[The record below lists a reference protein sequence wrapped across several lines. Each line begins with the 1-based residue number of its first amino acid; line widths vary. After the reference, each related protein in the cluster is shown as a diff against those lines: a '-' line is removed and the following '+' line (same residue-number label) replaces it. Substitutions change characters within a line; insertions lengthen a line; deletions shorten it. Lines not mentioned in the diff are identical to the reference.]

1 MANPYS
7 APAADL
13 NSLAGEETYEPQ
25 VFAVNGRIGRMRYLA
40 YSLVM
45 SLLAYV
51 VFAVL
56 FGIGMAIGGM
66 GVGFI
71 MLLLGYIPMLAV
83 TFILARRRLND
94 LDKSGWLSLLL
105 IVPLVNLGLILYMIF
120 AAGTAGTNQFGPQPS
135 PNSTLVKV
143 GALVTPVLFVVG
155 IIAAIALPAYQD
167 YVNRAKQAEAAAQ
180 EAAQYDEQ
188 ADSQEAQYGQD
199 DGQYESQDGA
209 EEVSSDDS
217 QYGTSDDAQY
227 ETQDAS
233 QEEATSESQEDAPTE
248 TP

>member
-45 SLLAYV
+45 SVLAYV

-56 FGIGMAIGGM
+56 FGIGMAVGGM
-66 GVGFI
+66 GVGFVF
-71 MLLLGYIPMLAV
+71 MLLGYIPMLAV

-105 IVPLVNLGLILYMIF
+105 IVPLVNLGLMLYLIF

-143 GALVTPVLFVVG
+143 GALAMPIIFVVG
-155 IIAAIALPAYQD
+155 IVAAIALPAYQD
-167 YVNRAKQAEAAAQ
+167 YLKRAKEAQAQDATEYEMPADAQAEEQ
-180 EAAQYDEQ
+180 YVSDDAAQY
-188 ADSQEAQYGQD
+188 EA
-199 DGQYESQDGA
+199 QDGA
-209 EEVSSDDS
+209 EETGSEVSQDDS
-217 QYGTSDDAQY
+217 GYDAQEY
-227 ETQDAS
+227 STDESAES
-233 QEEATSESQEDAPTE
+233 QEEAPAE